1 MNKNNVY
8 VNYVI
13 NHLHNTKIETPQKT
27 VIKITSLL
35 FYSRV
40 DSSHLTKILHQINLF
55 SLNQEA
61 KMKCMI
67 V

>member
-1 MNKNNVY
+1 VNKSKVYLNY
-8 VNYVI
+8 VNRF
-13 NHLHNTKIETPQKT
+13 LHNTKNKTPQKQL
-27 VIKITSLL
+27 IKTTSSM
-35 FYSRV
+35 FYSRI
-40 DSSHLTKILHQINLF
+40 DSSNLTKILHQINLF

>member
-1 MNKNNVY
+1 MNKNKVY
-8 VNYVI
+8 LNYVS
-13 NHLHNTKIETPQKT
+13 NHLHNTKIATPQNP
-27 VIKITSLL
+27 VIKITTLL
-35 FYSRV
+35 FYSRI
-40 DSSHLTKILHQINLF
+40 DGSNLTKILHQINLF

>member
-1 MNKNNVY
+1 MNKNKVY
-8 VNYVI
+8 LNYVS
-13 NHLHNTKIETPQKT
+13 NHLHNTKFEIPQNPL
-27 VIKITSLL
+27 IRISSLL
-35 FYSRV
+35 FYSRI
-40 DSSHLTKILHQINLF
+40 DSSNLTKILHQINLL

>member
-13 NHLHNTKIETPQKT
+13 NHLHNTKIETPQKP

-35 FYSRV
+35 FYSRI
-40 DSSHLTKILHQINLF
+40 DSSNLTKILHQINLF